1 MPTHNDD
8 DGRVGVSPLP
18 GEERSSAKQAGEGDM
33 SPERKGPSP
42 LTLSLSPAGR
52 GDQIPPS
59 DRPVAGARQGSGE
72 GGAPPSHPSPL
83 AGEGGA
89 TGSLLPGRSEDGGLP
104 PSPTLPRKGG
114 ERLSRAS
121 DADSQS
127 RAEQAAALDAEIGQL
142 APEVILREAMARF
155 PGELALVSSFGAES
169 AVLLHMA
176 AHIDRHLPVVFVDT
190 LRLFP
195 ETLAYRDALVA
206 RLGLADVRTV
216 GPQRAVMEQ
225 ADPWHALFRVDP
237 DRCCHLRK
245 VEPLAEALVP
255 FAAWITGRKRYQA
268 TTRAALAA
276 VEADATHIK
285 ISPLAS
291 WGAPEIAAY
300 MQAHALPVHPLVAQ
314 GYPSIGC
321 APCTTQ
327 VAPGEDPRAGRWR
340 GQGKVEC
347 GIHVSAARSG

>member
-1 MPTHNDD
+1 MPKH
-8 DGRVGVSPLP
+8 
-18 GEERSSAKQAGEGDM
+18 A
-33 SPERKGPSP
+33 
-42 LTLSLSPAGR
+42 
-52 GDQIPPS
+52 
-59 DRPVAGARQGSGE
+59 DR
-72 GGAPPSHPSPL
+72 
-83 AGEGGA
+83 
-89 TGSLLPGRSEDGGLP
+89 LLPEEA
-104 PSPTLPRKGG
+104 
-114 ERLSRAS
+114 ERLNLAARAVT
-121 DADSQS
+121 
-127 RAEQAAALDAEIGQL
+127 LDVAIGHL
-142 APEVILREAMARF
+142 APVDVLAQAVARF

-176 AHIDRHLPVVFVDT
+176 ASIDRHLPVVFVDT

-225 ADPWHALFRVDP
+225 ADPWHALFNVDP

-245 VEPLAEALVP
+245 VEPLAGALVP
-255 FAAWITGRKRYQA
+255 FTAWITGRKRYQA
-268 TTRAALAA
+268 ATRAALPV

-291 WGAPEIAAY
+291 WGAPEITAY
-300 MQAHALPVHPLVAQ
+300 MHTHDLPVHPLVAQ

-347 GIHVSAARSG
+347 GIHVSATGVTRRSA

>member
-1 MPTHNDD
+1 MPMQNDESLSNSGQAD
-8 DGRVGVSPLP
+8 LALPLPGGERVGVRGTQPDQESSP
-18 GEERSSAKQAGEGDM
+18 
-33 SPERKGPSP
+33 P
-42 LTLSLSPAGR
+42 LTLSLSPPGR
-52 GDQIPPS
+52 GDHPPS
-59 DRPVAGARQGSGE
+59 SDRSVVETEHHDR
-72 GGAPPSHPSPL
+72 
-83 AGEGGA
+83 
-89 TGSLLPGRSEDGGLP
+89 
-104 PSPTLPRKGG
+104 
-114 ERLSRAS
+114 
-121 DADSQS
+121 
-127 RAEQAAALDAEIGQL
+127 AAALDAEIGQL
-142 APEVILREAMARF
+142 APEAVLREAIARF

-176 AHIDRHLPVVFVDT
+176 AAIDRHLPVVFVDT

-195 ETLAYRDALVA
+195 ETLAYRDTLVA

-225 ADPWHALFRVDP
+225 ADPWHALFNVDP

-245 VEPLAEALVP
+245 VEPLAAALLP
-255 FAAWITGRKRYQA
+255 FTAWITGRKRYQA
-268 TTRAALAA
+268 TTRTALAV
-276 VEADATHIK
+276 VEADDTHIK

-291 WGAPEIAAY
+291 WGAPEITAY
-300 MQAHALPVHPLVAQ
+300 MRAHDLPIHPLVPQ

-321 APCTTQ
+321 APCTSQ

>member
-1 MPTHNDD
+1 MPTQNDD
-8 DGRVGVSPLP
+8 DGRDAVSPLP
-18 GEERSSAKQAGEGDM
+18 GGERSSAKQAGEGDM
-33 SPERKGPSP
+33 SPDRKGPSP
-42 LTLSLSPAGR
+42 LTLSLSLPGK
-52 GDQIPPS
+52 GDQIRPS
-59 DRPVAGARQGSGE
+59 AGPVIEGEHHAR
-72 GGAPPSHPSPL
+72 
-83 AGEGGA
+83 
-89 TGSLLPGRSEDGGLP
+89 
-104 PSPTLPRKGG
+104 
-114 ERLSRAS
+114 
-121 DADSQS
+121 
-127 RAEQAAALDAEIGQL
+127 AAALDAEIGQL
-142 APEVILREAMARF
+142 APEAVLREAIARF

-176 AHIDRHLPVVFVDT
+176 AAIDRHLPVVFVDT

-195 ETLAYRDALVA
+195 ETLAYRDTLVA

-225 ADPWHALFRVDP
+225 ADPWHALFNVDP

-268 TTRAALAA
+268 TTRTALAV
-276 VEADATHIK
+276 VEADDTHIK

-291 WGAPEIAAY
+291 WGAPEISAY
-300 MQAHALPVHPLVAQ
+300 MRAHDLPIHPLVAQ

-347 GIHVSAARSG
+347 GIHVSAAGVERRSA

>member
-1 MPTHNDD
+1 MT
-8 DGRVGVSPLP
+8 
-18 GEERSSAKQAGEGDM
+18 
-33 SPERKGPSP
+33 PERKDPSP

-59 DRPVAGARQGSGE
+59 DRLVAGASQGSGE
-72 GGAPPSHPSPL
+72 GEGASTLPSPL
-83 AGEGGA
+83 AGEGWEGGA
-89 TGSLLPGRSEDGGLP
+89 TGSLLPGRSGEEGLP

-121 DADSQS
+121 EADSQS
-127 RAEQAAALDAEIGQL
+127 RTMQAAALDAEIGGL
-142 APEVILREAMARF
+142 APEAILREAMARF
-155 PGELALVSSFGAES
+155 RGELALVSSFGAEA

-176 AHIDRHLPVVFVDT
+176 AQIDPQLPVFFVDT

-195 ETLAYRDALVA
+195 ETLAYRDALVT

-216 GPQRAVMEQ
+216 GPQRGVMEQ
-225 ADPWHALFRVDP
+225 ADPWHALFKVDP

-245 VEPLAEALVP
+245 VEPLAGAIEP
-255 FAAWITGRKRYQA
+255 FTAWITGRKRYQA
-268 TTRAALAA
+268 TTRTALAV
-276 VEADATHIK
+276 VEADDTHIK

-300 MQAHALPVHPLVAQ
+300 MQAHDLPIHPLVAQ

-347 GIHVSAARSG
+347 GIHVSVAGRRA